1 MRNLEKN
8 IVNRGT
14 RFDIGITL
22 ISLVITVI
30 VMLIISGVAIK
41 VITNSDGI
49 FNKTKTGVD
58 DYNQRITEEMDEL
71 TKWLG
76 SLEKNFYP
84 LGKTVF
90 VENKTFSG
98 EVEGDYNNPI
108 IPRGFYPVNDNG
120 AVWGSDDG
128 YKKGLI
134 IEDANENQYV
144 WVPVDGNIVKLE
156 QIEWKDANGK
166 FYGYGDK
173 LSDYTDSIP
182 DTIKQSISKNKGFYI
197 ARFEAGISNE
207 MKLAIE
213 KNKGKE
219 ITVLPEAEDTTNTY
233 GNGSYMPV
241 SKQGA
246 IVWNNIAFNN
256 ASGNGALKV
265 VSNLYH
271 ENDTNYGVVSTLN
284 YGACWDAALK
294 FISAYSV
301 GENGYEVYPIDSNG
315 MGNYSGTNGEDTFT
329 GITNCGA
336 GREFSQKNIYD
347 MAGNVL
353 EWTLETY
360 ESRFVGR
367 SGYYGCT
374 ASEFPAAGRNGG
386 GEPSMSLDSLGFRV
400 MLYIKL

>member
-1 MRNLEKN
+1 MRNLERN
-8 IVNRGT
+8 IVNKRT
-14 RFDIGITL
+14 NFDTGITL

-30 VMLIISGVAIK
+30 VMLIISGVSVK

-58 DYNQRITEEMDEL
+58 DYNQKIAEELDEL

-76 SLEKNFYP
+76 ILEKQFYP
-84 LGKTVF
+84 LGKVPFTD
-90 VENKTFSG
+90 NKTFYG
-98 EVEGDYNNPI
+98 EVEGDFNNPI
-108 IPRGFYPVNDNG
+108 IPKGFYPVNNTD
-120 AVWGSDDG
+120 AAWGSDNG
-128 YKKGLI
+128 YKNGLI
-134 IEDANENQYV
+134 IEDVNENQYV
-144 WVPVDGNIVKLE
+144 WVPVDGNIVKLQ

-182 DTIKQSISKNKGFYI
+182 DAIKQSITNNKGFYI

-233 GNGSYMPV
+233 GNGNYMPV

-271 ENDTNYGVVSTLN
+271 KDDTNYGAVSTLS

-294 FISAYSV
+294 FISAYDV
-301 GENGYEVYPIDSNG
+301 GVKGYDVYPTNSTG
-315 MGNYSGTNGEDTFT
+315 MGNFSGTNGADTFS

-336 GREFSQKNIYD
+336 VTAFSQKNIYD

-360 ESRFVGR
+360 ESRSVGR
-367 SGYYGCT
+367 SGYY
-374 ASEFPAAGRNGG
+374 ASTGTEYPAAGRNGG
-386 GEPSMSLDSLGFRV
+386 GESSMSLDLLGFRV
-400 MLYIKL
+400 MLYIK